1 MLFSV
6 LTLFKKQVEDWLS
19 HSIMGRAIE
28 AGRFLVDVVDIRDFA
43 INDYGKVDDQIYGGG
58 TGMLMMA
65 EPLYQATKTQM
76 KKHDE
81 LKAEVI
87 YLSPRGETLDQRLV
101 EELAKKEHLLL
112 VSGHYEGVDERY
124 LEAVNAREVS
134 LGDFVLSGG
143 ELPALAVLDAVA
155 RRLPGVL
162 PNEEAF
168 QDESLSDGLLAEPQY
183 TRPSSWRGKDVPAVL
198 LSGHAANIEAWRRA
212 KKIETTL
219 QRRPDLAGL
228 KSLDATDWKDALSV
242 LQDELE
248 RSAASGENAED

>member
-19 HSIMGRAIE
+19 HSILGRAID
-28 AGRFLVDVVDIRDFA
+28 AGHFTVDVVDIRDFA

-65 EPLYQATKTQM
+65 EPLYQATTTQI
-76 KKHDE
+76 KKHED
-81 LKAEVI
+81 LNTEVI
-87 YLSPRGETLDQRLV
+87 FLSPRGETLDQPLV
-101 EELAKKEHLLL
+101 EELATKEHLLL
-112 VSGHYEGVDERY
+112 VCGHYEGVDERY
-124 LEAVNAREVS
+124 LEAVSAREVS
-134 LGDFVLSGG
+134 LGDFVLTGG
-143 ELPALAVLDAVA
+143 ELPALALLDSVA

-198 LSGHAANIEAWRRA
+198 LSGHAANIGAWRRA

-219 QRRPDLAGL
+219 RKRPDLAGL
-228 KSLDATDWKDALSV
+228 KSIDVSDWKDALAV

-248 RSAASGENAED
+248 RPVTSGENTED